1 MQIHSTY
8 DNLLKPHMDD
18 LRKYCAYLTKSRWD
32 AEDLVQETLVR
43 TLQYFKNVEPR
54 QGTKPFLFRVARN
67 LWIDQ
72 IRAKRRR
79 GENAVFDNDD
89 ALACT
94 DSDYGE
100 VRSLIEWMANKF
112 PRRNIQ
118 FWLLANYF
126 GYAMHEIS
134 ELTECSVSNVKTVL
148 YRTRHRLHSL
158 KRNPGFPR
166 ANQAH
171 SEDVERWS
179 RAILTDNPKS
189 LWGGSER
196 RTS

>member
-1 MQIHSTY
+1 MQIHSSY
-8 DNLLKPHMDD
+8 DNHIKPHMND
-18 LRKYCAYLTKSRWD
+18 LRNYCSYLTKSRWD
-32 AEDLVQETLVR
+32 AEDLVQETVVR
-43 TLQYFKNVEPR
+43 TLEYFKKVEPR

-72 IRAKRRR
+72 LRKKQRR
-79 GENAVFDNDD
+79 GAIAVFDDD

-100 VRSLIEWMANKF
+100 VRGLIEWMVHKF

-134 ELTECSVSNVKTVL
+134 ELTECSVANVKTVL

-158 KRNPGFPR
+158 KRNPGY
-166 ANQAH
+166 AKATAAH

-179 RAILTDNPKS
+179 RAIMTDDPKS
-189 LWGGSER
+189 LWGGAAR
-196 RTS
+196 KTS